1 MRPDLEDRKSRQ
13 REEGKL
19 AMAEYR
25 QHQQDTLA
33 RMQALRAQRLS
44 RAEPHEIRRER
55 RIDETL
61 DQTFPASDPPAFVA
75 G

>member
-1 MRPDLEDRKSRQ
+1 MRLDLEDRKARQ

-19 AMAEYR
+19 AMAEYM

-33 RMQALRAQRLS
+33 RMQALKAQRLA
-44 RAEPHEIRRER
+44 RAEPDEVRRER
-55 RIDETL
+55 RIDEAL
-61 DQTFPASDPPAFVA
+61 EQTFPASDPPAFVS